1 GDALEVVFEVD
12 ASVYDGRFANNGWLQ
27 ELPRPLTKVTWDNVV
42 RIAPA
47 DAERL
52 GLANGDLVELTVG
65 GRSARGPAWISPG
78 VAPGS
83 AAVALG
89 YGRTRAGRV
98 GDGVGFDAYALRT
111 SAAPAFA
118 PGLAIARTGG
128 WQLVACTQ
136 DHHSLEGRNIVRA
149 ATLDEFR
156 AEPAFA
162 RELGE
167 DPARD
172 DTLYPLWQYDGHAW
186 GMAIDLNAC
195 VGCNACVVACQSE
208 NNIAVVGK
216 DQVSRGRE
224 MHWIRIDRYF
234 VGDIDAP
241 ETEFQ
246 PMLCQHCETAPC
258 EVVCPVNATVHDTEG
273 LNVMVYN
280 RCVGTRYFS
289 NNSPYKVRRFNFY
302 LYQDWTT
309 ESFKLMRNP
318 DVTVRSRGVM
328 EKCTYCVQ
336 RISHARIAARK
347 EDRRVRDGEV
357 VTACQQA
364 CPADAIVFGDMN
376 DPTSRVTAMK
386 KNPRNYG
393 VLAELN
399 THPRTTYLAAVRN
412 PNPALAPA
420 KSGEA
425 HAARRDDDGPAEE
438 AELRASIAPAD
449 WRCA

>member
-172 DTLYPLWQYDGHAW
+172 DTLYPLWQ
-186 GMAIDLNAC
+186 
-195 VGCNACVVACQSE
+195 SE

-302 LYQDWTT
+302 LFQDWETP
-309 ESFKLMRNP
+309 SLKLARNP
-318 DVTVRSRGVM
+318 DVSVRSRGVM

-336 RISHARIAARK
+336 RIQRAKIESEK
-347 EDRRVRDGEV
+347 E
-357 VTACQQA
+357 
-364 CPADAIVFGDMN
+364 
-376 DPTSRVTAMK
+376 
-386 KNPRNYG
+386 
-393 VLAELN
+393 
-399 THPRTTYLAAVRN
+399 
-412 PNPALAPA
+412 
-420 KSGEA
+420 
-425 HAARRDDDGPAEE
+425 
-438 AELRASIAPAD
+438 
-449 WRCA
+449 